1 MRKGKSSFRHDSLQD
16 TKSIQSILKSISDG
30 LAKGKIT
37 FADEDDNIEMKPDG
51 LLDLKVTATQE
62 SNKNRINIRISWQTD
77 DGNKRKEKKLSVSS
91 K

>member
-1 MRKGKSSFRHDSLQD
+1 MREGKASFRHDSLQD
-16 TKSIQSILKSISDG
+16 RQSIQGILKAISNG

-37 FADEDDNIEMKPDG
+37 FTDEDDSIVMKPDG

-62 SNKNRINIRISWQTD
+62 SNKNRFNIRVSWQTD
-77 DGNKRKEKKLSVSS
+77 DANQKKKKKLLVSS

>member
-1 MRKGKSSFRHDSLQD
+1 MREGKLNFRHDSLQD
-16 TKSIQSILKSISDG
+16 SQSIQGILKSISNG
-30 LAKGKIT
+30 LAKSKIT
-37 FADEDDNIEMKPDG
+37 FTDEDDSIVMKPDG

-77 DGNKRKEKKLSVSS
+77 DDNEKKKKKLSVSS

>member
-77 DGNKRKEKKLSVSS
+77 DDNKRKQKKLSVSS